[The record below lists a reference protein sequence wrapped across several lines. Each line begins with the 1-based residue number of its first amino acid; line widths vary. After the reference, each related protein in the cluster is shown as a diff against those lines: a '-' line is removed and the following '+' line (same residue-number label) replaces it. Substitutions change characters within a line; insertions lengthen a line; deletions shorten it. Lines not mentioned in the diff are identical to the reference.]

1 MAPVSKRQRLHESSA
16 ETRALTHVF
25 RTQATPAESPPT
37 LIALNSLK
45 PFTSEFVGN
54 MSNTAQRAFYY
65 LGWWGCPVCLTLTRG
80 AAYCSHSCCLYVNG
94 DIVNYGRKLLGWQQL
109 SHLPTH
115 EEDHRREEKRRR
127 YIYLNHLEVIDRQQ
141 GKIITEDDMLSEDME
156 LPGVLFYD
164 DGNEDISDETR
175 EYLFLRDGICR
186 KKFQRY
192 FIVQKRVY
200 DSFQHHFISLE
211 TFKQRMEDLDQFET

>member
-80 AAYCSHSCCLYVNG
+80 AQRASLQHQPWPSWDQPWTNSDWLMNQTA
-94 DIVNYGRKLLGWQQL
+94 GWQLKSSGPPPAHPPKASQPW
-109 SHLPTH
+109 SKTKKQPPQPPPQP
-115 EEDHRREEKRRR
+115 ERS
-127 YIYLNHLEVIDRQQ
+127 QQ
-141 GKIITEDDMLSEDME
+141 QQ
-156 LPGVLFYD
+156 P
-164 DGNEDISDETR
+164 
-175 EYLFLRDGICR
+175 FLRP
-186 KKFQRY
+186 
-192 FIVQKRVY
+192 
-200 DSFQHHFISLE
+200 QHKSPPHG
-211 TFKQRMEDLDQFET
+211 